1 MVHKH
6 TAAHPGQAPLPLEAE
21 DALAAEHAVAHP
33 TGRLFLHSQH
43 NLDRQAEGG
52 RGLVGL
58 G

>member
-1 MVHKH
+1 MVDKH
-6 TAAHPGQAPLPLEAE
+6 PAAHPGQAPLPLEAE
-21 DALAAEHAVAHP
+21 DALAAEQAIAHP
-33 TGRLFLHSQH
+33 AGRPFLHSQH